1 MPLPVGMVESVFNA
15 IRHLSRSVLVDNEAP
30 GVPEAAPRR
39 LARVL
44 EHRV

>member
-1 MPLPVGMVESVFNA
+1 MPRPVGMVESVYNSP
-15 IRHLSRSVLVDNEAP
+15 RHLSRSVLVDNEAP
-30 GVPEAAPRR
+30 GVPEDAPRR